1 MAEPGKFAKFLLVHQ
16 LVGQADIERAL
27 KLQGTFPFLKIGE
40 VLVQMGVLKFENL
53 VKALKEYRS
62 QCRLGEILILDG
74 KMVQWQLDHALQHQ
88 KDTGLIL
95 GKCIIDLGYCSLDE
109 VMDALAVQKHSYA
122 SVV

>member
-1 MAEPGKFAKFLLVHQ
+1 MAEPGKFGKFLLVHQ
-16 LVGQADIERAL
+16 MVSQADIERAL

-62 QCRLGEILILDG
+62 QCRLGEILIFDG